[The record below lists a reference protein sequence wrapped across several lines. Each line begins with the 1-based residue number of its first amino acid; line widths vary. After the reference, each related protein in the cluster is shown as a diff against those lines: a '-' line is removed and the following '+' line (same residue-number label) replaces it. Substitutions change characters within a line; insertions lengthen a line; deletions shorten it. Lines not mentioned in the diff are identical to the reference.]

1 MPLLILGNKID
12 LNPHLSELEIIQGLN
27 LDYVIDNPWVVVPI
41 SALYG
46 INFTQVIEWLL
57 NRNQR
62 KK

>member
-12 LNPHLSELEIIQGLN
+12 INPHLSELEIIQGLK
-27 LDYVIDNPWVVVPI
+27 LDYVIDNPWVVVPR